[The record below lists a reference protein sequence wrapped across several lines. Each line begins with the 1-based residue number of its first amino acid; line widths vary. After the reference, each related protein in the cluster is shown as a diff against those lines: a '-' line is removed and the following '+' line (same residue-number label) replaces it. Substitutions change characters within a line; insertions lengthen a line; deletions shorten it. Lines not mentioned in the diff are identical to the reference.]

1 MDEKFYAGAQADSG
15 LWCKGGI
22 KVMGGLILI
31 AVMWI
36 ILLNTV
42 FTGWKNYFYT
52 EGSLSR
58 IAERLLEKKY
68 DEEFII
74 HDVWTEE

>member
-1 MDEKFYAGAQADSG
+1 
-15 LWCKGGI
+15 
-22 KVMGGLILI
+22 MGGLILI